1 MGAEQTGQRRRFP
14 MPDADTKADQAT
26 KAAVER
32 VVDRMIS
39 PQVPVLDLQDAL
51 LPDDTLNRL
60 DDLPTPQAES
70 VASLPTFGT
79 IIDTEI
85 TPPDP
90 VTRDLAE
97 NTDVTLNATQLS
109 GEHHNR
115 KRRKEHPRMKS
126 ARDFIAEQDQVS
138 TEGTLEEGTETTL
151 RPKSHINGL
160 IDILAPKDFNDTG
173 AMLTERL
180 KNGPVQIEEILAESD
195 NRPQQIPD
203 LVMQRLI
210 EGFIETGYVRLNAD
224 KLSLTPKGRKSM
236 GYIGY
241 DAVKSTL
248 IATDALRT
256 QHSRSE
262 VKKIADVHR
271 DHDVDANTQVVE
283 INEHIDRPSAK
294 VLYLSDILVGNNAS
308 DTRALLETIDDIK
321 RLPQEERPDVIVVS
335 GIMEGGHK
343 FRNKAARIASVQGL
357 DGQYASAKI
366 IFDKI
371 QDLGSKVVYVMGAN
385 DRAIA
390 HDGTVEAMR
399 TVRNLA
405 APLTDSQKGDVTYWQ
420 QDAYMQDA
428 AWDQNLKFQLEVVFP
443 YCLRSGRRLR
453 SADEVAKIT
462 KGKIRIE
469 EYLLLWDAYQSL
481 IGSQNIPDVYKKVL
495 KIENIHL
502 PGVKNSG
509 LEITDGV
516 NLNLDYVGG
525 KTVTAVRDRLKFG
538 SAPMYGNSMD
548 AALALFRQHTSQP
561 NPKPLD
567 VLAVTGHD
575 EGVGTVLRE
584 GVVVTL
590 PGFLD
595 SRRVLNQK
603 GAIAQSGQG
612 RAYRGVTTRRR
623 EMTPGAMGIE
633 STADG
638 ITRFTFHN
646 SALREK
652 ADSVD
657 RTFIAQIADLQ
668 TGSITSQPDK
678 FIKFLDMLT
687 TRYADQGKI
696 IIVANGDLVHG
707 RNYKG
712 MDMECAATGLMRV
725 PDQIELVDQLINRA
739 YGHIPQ
745 EDLRKM
751 IERVGIVAGNHEWNS
766 SYDRTGDAFVRDF
779 EMIFRTL
786 LGVGKFD
793 PRVIPSE
800 RILTQDGDFF
810 QAWTL
815 MQKIGEYG
823 MLAQHMPM
831 MKGGKGSGTRIA
843 LTQVQAL
850 IESMGRSA
858 RNVDLVLTGHYHNGS
873 IYQDGDR
880 VYSGS
885 PSFAGES
892 GFEHMLGFKA
902 VPGGMVVGV
911 GGDRPV
917 QVDILSKKTLDDHV
931 IRNGY
936 FSAGDLSNLG
946 IKSDKNYN
954 PLTDNIVLPTGQ
966 INKAIYAM
974 TRGIITQHTKFI

>member
-1 MGAEQTGQRRRFP
+1 MGAEQTEGQQRRFKIP
-14 MPDADTKADQAT
+14 GETSQAT
-26 KAAVER
+26 QAANITVER
-32 VVDRMIS
+32 VIDKILGPQIS
-39 PQVPVLDLQDAL
+39 QIDLQDAL
-51 LPDDTLNRL
+51 LPDDTLNRSA
-60 DDLPTPQAES
+60 DLSIPLVDIEIPILSTTQP
-70 VASLPTFGT
+70 
-79 IIDTEI
+79 IIDAEI
-85 TPPDP
+85 VLPEPIIR
-90 VTRDLAE
+90 VLAE
-97 NTDVTLNATQLS
+97 NTDAAQLS
-109 GEHHNR
+109 EKHH
-115 KRRKEHPRMKS
+115 KKKKKKEHLRMES
-126 ARDFIAEQDQVS
+126 ARDFITRQDQVS
-138 TEGTLEEGTETTL
+138 IAGPLEEGTEVTL
-151 RPKSHINGL
+151 KPKSHVNGL
-160 IDILAPKDFNDTG
+160 IDILKPKDFDDTG
-173 AMLTERL
+173 KLLTERL
-180 KNGPVQIEEILAESD
+180 SNGSVQIEEILAASD
-195 NRPQQIPD
+195 DRPQQIPD

-210 EGFIETGYVRLNAD
+210 EGFIETGYVKSKD
-224 KLSLTPKGRKSM
+224 GKLSLTHKGRKSM
-236 GYIGY
+236 GHIGY

-248 IATDALRT
+248 IATDALKT
-256 QHSRSE
+256 QRPRSK
-262 VKKIADVHR
+262 VSNIADVHR
-271 DHDVDANTQVVE
+271 DHDVDSDTQVVE
-283 INEHIDRPSAK
+283 INEHIDRPSAR

-321 RLPQEERPDVIVVS
+321 RLPREERPDVIVVS

-357 DGQYASAKI
+357 DGQYSSAKI
-366 IFDKI
+366 ILDKI

-405 APLTDSQKGDVTYWQ
+405 APLSDSQKGDVTYWQ

-428 AWDQNLKFQLEVVFP
+428 AWDQNLKFQLEVVLP

-453 SADEVAKIT
+453 SADEVAKMT
-462 KGKIRIE
+462 KGKLRIE

-481 IGSQNIPDVYKKVL
+481 MGGQDIPEGYRKVL
-495 KIENIHL
+495 KVKNIHL

-516 NLNLDYVGG
+516 NLNLDYIGG

-538 SAPMYGNSMD
+538 SAPMYGNPMD
-548 AALALFRQHTSQP
+548 AALAVFRQHTLQP
-561 NPKPLD
+561 KAKQLD

-595 SRRVLNQK
+595 SRRVLDQK
-603 GAIAQSGQG
+603 GAIAQSGAG
-612 RAYRGVTTRRR
+612 RAFRGVTTRRR
-623 EMTPGAMGIE
+623 EMMPAAMGIE

-638 ITRFTFHN
+638 ITSFTFHN
-646 SALREK
+646 AALREK

-687 TRYADQGKI
+687 TRYADQGRI
-696 IIVANGDLVHG
+696 VIVANGDLVHG

-739 YGHIPQ
+739 YGHIPP
-745 EDLRKM
+745 EDLRRM
-751 IERVGIVAGNHEWNS
+751 IEKVGIVAGNHEWNS

-779 EMIFRTL
+779 EMIFRNL

-793 PRVIPSE
+793 PRVEPSE

-873 IYQDGDR
+873 VYQDGDR

-917 QVDILSKKTLDDHV
+917 QVDILSKQTLDQHV
-931 IRNGY
+931 INNGY
-936 FSAGDLSNLG
+936 FSASNLRHLG
-946 IKSDKNYN
+946 FKPDKNYN
-954 PLTDNIVLPTGQ
+954 PLTDNIVLPTGP